1 MWVPTPSG
9 VGTTNQNFGG
19 VEMLI
24 MSLSAKTTTNTTG
37 SAQPGVIYNAPMTV
51 YAQAQV
57 EAMPKQENKID
68 LKSFFKFTEKIQTKA
83 KQRVI
88 KEYAYIKNVPST
100 IFGTVY
106 SARLFLTATSC
117 LSIDKQDVS
126 PLLTASCASFGA
138 WGGSLVSGGC

>member
-57 EAMPKQENKID
+57 EAMPKENKID
-68 LKSFFKFTEKIQTKA
+68 LKSFFKFTEKIQIKV
-83 KQRVI
+83 KQRVN
-88 KEYAYIKNVPST
+88 KEYAHTKNVPST

-106 SARLFLTATSC
+106 GARLFLTATSC

-126 PLLTASCASFGA
+126 PLLTAPCASFSTR
-138 WGGSLVSGGC
+138 GGSLVLGGAK